1 MRKANNIKR
10 RDEVDRLPEQR
21 EYVGTLELTWRGG
34 YVLTNHKQLPA
45 DVFVPDHLLGGA
57 QNGQKVVV
65 RLLSWRRHKQY
76 PEGEIID
83 ILGQAGDN
91 NTEMNSILAQFG
103 LPYNYPEE
111 AEEEANQIEDGITEQ
126 EILRRK
132 DMRDVT
138 TFTIDP
144 ADAKDFDD
152 AISIMPLP
160 DGAGWEI
167 GVHIADVTH
176 YVLPDTQ
183 LDKEAYNRGTSV
195 YLVDRVVPMLPER
208 LSNGI
213 CSLRPDEEKLCFSV
227 IFQMDDD
234 ANVTKFNIKNT
245 VVRSNRRF
253 NYDEAQERIE
263 TGKGDYAGE
272 ILTLNRLAQIL
283 RHRRMQN
290 GAVAFDREEPV
301 FRVDENGKPL
311 ELYFRQ
317 QKEANQLIEE
327 FMLLANRTVAESI
340 GVPPGKR
347 QTPKTFVYRIHDVP
361 DPDKMKE
368 FADFIRN
375 FGYKLDITS
384 NRTTAHSL
392 NRLLDEVKDSPQEDL
407 IQLLAVRSMAK
418 AVYSTN
424 NIGHYGLAFAYYTHF
439 TSPIRRYPDMMVHRL
454 LKQYMKGSASV
465 GKEEYEERC
474 KHCSEQEQLAAAAER
489 ASVKYKQVEFMQ
501 QFVGMSFEGIISG
514 VTDYGIYVE
523 IKENGCE
530 GLVPM
535 RDISDKYADYFFC
548 REDSFLIEGLQTK
561 TQLRLGDKIE
571 VKVVEANL
579 EKRQLDFALV

>member
-10 RDEVDRLPEQR
+10 RDEVNRLPEQR

-57 QNGQKVVV
+57 QSGQKVVV

-213 CSLRPDEEKLCFSV
+213 CSLRPDEDKLCFSV

-245 VVRSNRRF
+245 VIRSNRRF

-263 TGKGDYAGE
+263 TGIGDYADE
-272 ILTLNRLAQIL
+272 ILTLNQLAQIL

-535 RDISDKYADYFFC
+535 RDISDKYTDYFFC
-548 REDSFLIEGLQTK
+548 REDAFLIEGLQTK